1 MTEQEFNQLAAQG
14 FNRIP
19 VVLET
24 FADLDTPLSVYLK
37 LANKPYSYLLES
49 VQGGERFGRYSF
61 IGLPAETRFE
71 VRGHTCSEYRRGT
84 LVSKTEHDNPL
95 DFVSACHARIRAA
108 SRPELPRFLGGLVG
122 CFGYDT
128 VRYVEKKLAATQK
141 TDTLHTPDILLLL
154 SEQLVVLDNLSG
166 KLFLVVYAD
175 PREAQPARHCKRGQH
190 DVDQP
195 QATDG
200 GP

>member
-1 MTEQEFNQLAAQG
+1 MTESDFRQLAAKG
-14 FNRIP
+14 YTRIP
-19 VVLET
+19 LVLET
-24 FADLDTPLSVYLK
+24 FADLDTPLSAYLK

-71 VRGHTCSEYRRGT
+71 VRGHTCAEYQRGT
-84 LVSKTEHDNPL
+84 LVSQVEHDNPL

-128 VRYVEKKLAATQK
+128 VRYVERKLAATQK
-141 TDTLHTPDILLLL
+141 ADALDTPDILLLL
-154 SEQLVVLDNLSG
+154 SEQLV
-166 KLFLVVYAD
+166 
-175 PREAQPARHCKRGQH
+175 
-190 DVDQP
+190 
-195 QATDG
+195 
-200 GP
+200 